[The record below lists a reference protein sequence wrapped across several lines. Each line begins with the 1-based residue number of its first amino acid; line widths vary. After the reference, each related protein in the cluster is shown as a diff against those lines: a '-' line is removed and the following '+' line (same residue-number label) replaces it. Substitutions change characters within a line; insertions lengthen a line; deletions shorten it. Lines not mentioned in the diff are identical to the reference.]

1 MTIGCTRL
9 VIVSLLSSFQMTLP
23 NILKFYFIADHHC
36 RCIIDQVLQ
45 YQPEIVDLSLY
56 FCIFEF
62 DILAFFPASD
72 FGFAFAWDY
81 SL

>member
-1 MTIGCTRL
+1 MTIECIRL
-9 VIVSLLSSFQMTLP
+9 TSVILLSSSQMMSP
-23 NILKFYFIADHHC
+23 IILQFYFIADLHD
-36 RCIIDQVLQ
+36 RLIIDQVFQ
-45 YQPEIVDLSLY
+45 YQPEIVDLILY